1 MEVTQMMNSLF
12 QSKIGGNPKVTAIQ
26 NATNQHL

>member
-1 MEVTQMMNSLF
+1 MMNSLF